1 MIFEYSISP
10 VIPKVSAARYFEL
23 GIVRPKHSRA
33 GVSCIFDFRGGGGG
47 GGLASLLRLILQ
59 LENDF
64 LNAVLAI
71 LFR

>member
-1 MIFEYSISP
+1 MVFKDPVSP

-33 GVSCIFDFRGGGGG
+33 GVSCIFDLSGGGGG

-59 LENDF
+59 LEYDF
-64 LNAVLAI
+64 LNA
-71 LFR
+71 LFATHFG